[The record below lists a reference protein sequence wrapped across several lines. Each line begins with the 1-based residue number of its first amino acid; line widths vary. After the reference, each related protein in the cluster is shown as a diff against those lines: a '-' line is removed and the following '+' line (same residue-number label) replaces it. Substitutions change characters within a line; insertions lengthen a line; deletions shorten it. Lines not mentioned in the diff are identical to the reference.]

1 MADDTNI
8 GGAIPTLEDWQ
19 HWTLVM
25 GRAQQMLMEFWA
37 EQMREGQAFP
47 SFAPGWNPSAFGFGP
62 AQSSAQPGSDPMALM
77 SAGAQAWAKGLETWG
92 KMLGGVTAAP
102 AADEKDHK
110 DRRFAAPEWRENP
123 IFDTIRQTYLRVS
136 DQLLGRV
143 DEIDGIDAET
153 REKLRFATRSFVDA
167 MSPSNFA
174 LTNPQVLKKTLETR
188 GENLLKGLANM
199 LKDIAAGQLTQTKPG
214 VFEVGRN
221 LARTPGKVV
230 KQTKLYQLIQYTPT
244 TETVLKTPV
253 VIFPPWINRF
263 YILDLSPEKSFV
275 KWCVDQGISLFMVSW
290 KSADESIAEAT
301 LDDYVLD
308 GQVDAI
314 DTVRELL
321 GVEAVHAIGY
331 CVAGTT
337 LAATLAYLKAKGK
350 ADKVKSATFLTAQVD
365 FTEAG
370 DLKLFT
376 GPETQG
382 LLDELTKEKG
392 YLDGRYMAATF
403 NLLRGRDLIWSYVV
417 NNYLLGEEPPPFD
430 LLYWNSDTT
439 NLPAPWHRDY
449 LESFY
454 KGNKLTEKGGIKVAG
469 VGLDIDTVATPTY
482 VQAGREDHIS
492 PPQSVWKIMNHFAG
506 DKRFVLA
513 GSGHIAGVVNPP
525 AAHKY
530 QYWINGKPCGT
541 LDEFVAGAEEHKG
554 SWWPDWLGWLKQQ
567 DGETVKA
574 EGARVP
580 GKGKLKAIEDAP
592 GSYVKAR

>member
-1 MADDTNI
+1 MVDETTNAS
-8 GGAIPTLEDWQ
+8 AIPTLEDWQ

-37 EQMREGQAFP
+37 ASLKKDQPFP
-47 SFAPGWNPSAFGFGP
+47 AWSPPAFGFGDGP
-62 AQSSAQPGSDPMALM
+62 AATDPMALM
-77 SAGAQAWAKGLETWG
+77 TAGAQAWAKGLETWG
-92 KMLGGVTAAP
+92 KMLGGVTPAP
-102 AADEKDHK
+102 APEEKERK

-136 DQLLGRV
+136 DQLLGTV
-143 DEIDGIDAET
+143 DEIEGLDAGS

-174 LTNPQVLKKTLETR
+174 LTNPQVLKRTIETR

-221 LARTPGKVV
+221 LATTPGKVV
-230 KQTKLYQLIQYTPT
+230 KQTPLYQLMQYTPT
-244 TETVLKTPV
+244 TDQVMKTPV

-290 KSADESIAEAT
+290 KSADESIADAA
-301 LDDYVLD
+301 LDDYVLK
-308 GQVDAI
+308 GQIDTI
-314 DTVRELL
+314 DTVRDLL
-321 GVEAVHAIGY
+321 DVEAVHAIGY

-337 LAATLAYLKAKGK
+337 LAATLAYLEAKGE
-350 ADKVKSATFLTAQVD
+350 AGKVRSATFFTAQVD
-365 FTEAG
+365 FSEAG

-376 GPETQG
+376 GDETMS
-382 LLDELTKEKG
+382 LLDQLTREKG

-403 NLLRGRDLIWSYVV
+403 NLLRGRDLIWNYVV

-439 NLPAPWHRDY
+439 NLPASWHRDY
-449 LESFY
+449 LETLY
-454 KGNKLTEKGGIKVAG
+454 KGNKLAEKGGIKVAG
-469 VGLDIDTVATPTY
+469 TPVDIDAVKTPTY
-482 VQAGREDHIS
+482 IQAGREDHIA
-492 PPQSVWKIMNHFAG
+492 PPQSVWKIMDHFAG
-506 DKRFVLA
+506 PKRFVLA

-525 AAHKY
+525 AAQKY
-530 QYWINGKPCGT
+530 QYWVNESDAAT
-541 LDEFVAGAEEHKG
+541 LDEFVEAAEEHKG
-554 SWWPDWLGWLKQQ
+554 SWWPDWLAWLKQQ
-567 DGETVKA
+567 DGEMVEA
-574 EGARVP
+574 AGARIP
-580 GKGKLKAIEDAP
+580 GAGKLKAIEDAP